1 MESGGVVGRN
11 SEIKGFSATRYGQ
24 TLDLFESHASRLPVL
39 LELLA
44 SPWVMRASEIVCRD
58 ASPTPK
64 CVAEDVVVEWDPDR
78 GCPRAF
84 VRAGRRFRI
93 DAVLQSWSSERAW
106 WDPRRHVSRRYWR
119 VLARGGVYDL
129 AFDRTSSTWRLVGIH
144 D

>member
-1 MESGGVVGRN
+1 MGRN
-11 SEIKGFSATRYGQ
+11 AQIKRFSATRHGQ
-24 TLDLFESHASRLPVL
+24 PLDLFGSRASRLPVL

-44 SPWVMRASEIVCRD
+44 SPWVMRASEIVHSDGSSALKR
-58 ASPTPK
+58 
-64 CVAEDVVVEWDPDR
+64 VAEDVVVEWDPDR
-78 GCPRAF
+78 SCPRAF

-129 AFDRTSSTWRLVGIH
+129 AFDRMDSTWRLTGIH